1 MCERGR
7 WMRLSFLIRSHVH
20 ALRPLWLLLPM
31 ALNQLLVTM
40 SMKWNSLTKEGA
52 FPEFH
57 SLSLAY
63 PT

>member
-1 MCERGR
+1 
-7 WMRLSFLIRSHVH
+7 MRLSFLIRSHVH